1 VPAKTY
7 KALGLMSGS
16 SLDGLDLAFCE
27 FSINNDQLD
36 WNFLIGETL
45 PFSEMWQARL
55 AHLPV
60 QNAQVYAKSHIYL
73 GYYFGELCNT
83 FLKKHKVQPDFIAS
97 HGHTIFHDPERRYS
111 AQIGDGAAIAATTGI
126 QTIDNFRTQDIALN
140 GQGAPIAP
148 IADRYLLKGYDF
160 YLNLGGIVNISC
172 NANNQFIA
180 FDISGA
186 NQVLNRL
193 ANELGLPYDAGGQVA
208 ASGKLIQD
216 LFAKSNDLEYLNT
229 TYPKSLSNQW
239 VQESLVPMFVDHEGS
254 IPDKLCSM
262 VHHIGFQIQQSIH
275 QIVKKEKLS
284 QNAFNMIATGGGAHN
299 SFLMKIISDYN
310 PNINIEIPDRNIIEF
325 KEAIMIALMGVL
337 RLEGIPNTIHTVT
350 GAARDTISGAI
361 HAGRPEHQS
370 LSFIN

>member
-27 FSINNDQLD
+27 FSMDGDQVD
-36 WNFLIGETL
+36 WKLLIGETL
-45 PFSEMWQARL
+45 AFSEMWQARL

-73 GYYFGELCNT
+73 GYYFGELCNI
-83 FLKKHKVQPDFIAS
+83 FLQKHKVRPDFIAS

-126 QTIDNFRTQDIALN
+126 RTIDNFRTQDIAL
-140 GQGAPIAP
+140 GGEGAPIAP

-172 NANNQFIA
+172 QANGRFIA

-193 ANELGLPYDAGGQVA
+193 VNELGLPYDAGGQVA
-208 ASGKLIQD
+208 ASGQLLDD
-216 LFAKSNDLEYLNT
+216 LFERSNGLEFLKA

-239 VQESLVPMFVDHEGS
+239 VQESLVPLFMNHEGS
-254 IPDKLCSM
+254 IPNKLCTM
-262 VHHIGFQIQQSIH
+262 VHHIGYQIQQSVH
-275 QIVKKEKLS
+275 QVVKKEKLS
-284 QNAFNMIATGGGAHN
+284 NSSFKMIATGGGAYN
-299 SFLMKIISDYN
+299 SFLIKTISDYN
-310 PNINIEIPDRNIIEF
+310 TNIDLEMPTREIIEF

-337 RLEGIPNTIHTVT
+337 RLEEIPNTIHTVT

-361 HAGRPEHQS
+361 HAGHPVH
-370 LSFIN
+370 